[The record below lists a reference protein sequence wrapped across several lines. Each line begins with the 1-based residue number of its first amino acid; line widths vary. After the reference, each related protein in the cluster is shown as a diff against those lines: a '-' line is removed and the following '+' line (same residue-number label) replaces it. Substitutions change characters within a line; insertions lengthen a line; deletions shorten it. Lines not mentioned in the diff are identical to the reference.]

1 MENNITDINSK
12 SKIGLTLE
20 TGTLKTARLIGRLTL
35 GMRVR
40 RILLQRFLKKFPLCF
55 RNLFD

>member
-20 TGTLKTARLIGRLTL
+20 TSTLKTARLIGRLTL
-35 GMRVR
+35 EMRVR
-40 RILLQRFLKKFPLCF
+40 RILL
-55 RNLFD
+55 